1 MFCIFCNA
9 VPSGSVNC
17 EPVPTANKQS
27 ILNLQSHCM
36 KSLLFGWFIVFLL
49 LSQTSKG
56 QDVCSQN
63 PKYCKVLSDT
73 GGIKMMLI
81 TLPPGAKLATHTH
94 ALNTGYIIQG
104 SLFKTDYDDGRS
116 KSMDLKPGF
125 AFHGG
130 PDKPHHA
137 WNAGKTTLQMILV
150 EKD

>member
-1 MFCIFCNA
+1 MRLSRGDADAASRSQLQFDSSF
-9 VPSGSVNC
+9 
-17 EPVPTANKQS
+17 
-27 ILNLQSHCM
+27 LNPQLLRM
-36 KSLLFGWFIVFLL
+36 KSMLIAWFITFLF
-49 LSQTSKG
+49 LSQASKG
-56 QDVCSQN
+56 QDVCSEN
-63 PKYCKVLSDT
+63 PNYCKVLSDT

-104 SLFKTDYDDGRS
+104 GLFKTEYEDGRS
-116 KSMDLKPGF
+116 KSADLKPGF

-150 EKD
+150 EKDD